1 MIYLQATIT
10 RSKEEAIELL
20 RQYEVQIDGNP
31 EKFGELASKYSDCS
45 SHTNNGDLGSFQRGA
60 MQKPFE
66 DTAYALEVGQMS
78 GIVETDSGVHLILRT
93 A

>member
-20 RQYEVQIDGNP
+20 HQYEVQIDGNP
-31 EKFGELASKYSDCS
+31 EKFGELASKYSDDS

-66 DTAYALEVGQMS
+66 DAAFALEVGQMS